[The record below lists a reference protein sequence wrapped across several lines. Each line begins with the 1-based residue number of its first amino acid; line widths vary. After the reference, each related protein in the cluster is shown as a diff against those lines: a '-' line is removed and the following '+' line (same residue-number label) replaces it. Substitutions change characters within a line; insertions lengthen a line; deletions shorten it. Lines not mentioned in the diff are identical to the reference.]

1 MEHNE
6 ELDLEDI
13 IREFSDQPE
22 LEELI
27 REYAPPKEKKPAQ
40 SVSGDTIRLEPMPGA
55 PAKPAVT
62 QQTVRFTGPKFPA
75 DPPYA
80 PTPSPVGNRPTVE
93 PFSEGWE
100 PEYEE
105 PMGNYP
111 QRDPIHFP
119 NQRLKILRDKLTAG
133 PEKRFYELTAAGTF
147 RPKLMLLLAWA
158 VFALSMGITLAYTG
172 GTIGI
177 QYAPTVVFCQLLSVL
192 LSALLVLS
200 RLVQGIANL
209 ARGKFTL
216 SAFLLITAVVCLA
229 DGVLALQQKRI
240 SCCNLFCLEAA
251 VAQWAFCHDR
261 VTELRRMDTL
271 RRAQELTAITRK
283 ADLYDEDPGCV
294 TAPGDPDAFLQ
305 HYQTFSAPEKIL
317 QIYAAICVLASI
329 ALAVAV
335 GAAAG
340 WTYGL
345 RAMSTALLVGLP
357 ATAFICIRR
366 PEALLEKRLHSLG
379 TVLCGWQGVKAVEKD
394 TVFPITH
401 TDLFPQDTVK
411 LNGMKF
417 YGAVDPD
424 MVLCYAGSLV
434 AYEGGSLTAIFEP
447 LMSARYIRHARVEEY
462 TAYPGGLSALVDG
475 EPVVVGTLGFMQRMG
490 IEVPEQTR
498 LRYGVY
504 AAVDGVLSGVFAVQY
519 ARNKQAAAGL
529 RNICSYRAIRPV
541 LVTPDFMLT
550 EAFLRDTLKVQ
561 ARNLE
566 FPDRETCMAICGK
579 RAEAEDP
586 VIALTTRKGL
596 PQRTFAVTG
605 ALALA
610 SAEKCGTFIHI
621 LGGILGLVA
630 VAVLALIGAWQL
642 LTPINLLLYSL
653 LWMLPGWLITQWT
666 RYI

>member
-1 MEHNE
+1 MEHTE

-27 REYAPPKEKKPAQ
+27 REFAPPKEKKPAQ
-40 SVSGDTIRLEPMPGA
+40 SVSGDTIRMEPIGA
-55 PAKPAVT
+55 APVKPAVT

-80 PTPSPVGNRPTVE
+80 PQPSPVGNRSTVE

-119 NQRLKILRDKLTAG
+119 NQRLRMLREKLTAG
-133 PEKRFYELTAAGTF
+133 PEKRFYELTEAGTF
-147 RPKLMLLLAWA
+147 RPTLLLLLAWL
-158 VFALSMGITLAYTG
+158 VFGLSMGTTLAFTAGY
-172 GTIGI
+172 IGS
-177 QYAPTVVFCQLLSVL
+177 QYASTVAFCQLLAVL
-192 LSALLVLS
+192 MSALLVLS

-209 ARGKFTL
+209 ARGRFTL
-216 SAFLLITAVVCLA
+216 SAFLLISAIICLA
-229 DGVLALQQKRI
+229 DGVLALSQQRI
-240 SCCNLFCLEAA
+240 SCCNLFCLAAA
-251 VAQWAFCHDR
+251 VAQWAVCHDR
-261 VTELRRMDTL
+261 ITELRRMDTL
-271 RRAQELTAITRK
+271 RRAQELTALTK
-283 ADLYDEDPGCV
+283 VDALYDEDPGCI
-294 TAPGDPDAFLQ
+294 TTPGDPDSFLL
-305 HYQTFSAPEKIL
+305 HYQAFSAPEKTL
-317 QIYAAICVLASI
+317 QIYAGLCLLAATVLAI
-329 ALAVAV
+329 AV
-335 GAAAG
+335 GTTAG
-340 WTYGL
+340 WA
-345 RAMSTALLVGLP
+345 RALQAASTAVLVGLP

-366 PEALLEKRLHSLG
+366 PETLLEKRLHSLG
-379 TVLCGWQGVKAVEKD
+379 TVLCGWQGIRAVEKD

-447 LMSARYIRHARVEEY
+447 LMSARYIRHAKVEEY
-462 TAYPGGLSALVDG
+462 SAYPGGLSALVDG

-519 ARNKQAAAGL
+519 ARNKQAAASL

-550 EAFLRDTLKVQ
+550 EQFLRDILKVQ

-566 FPDRETCMAICGK
+566 FPDRDTCLAMSRK
-579 RAEAEDP
+579 RAAEDAP
-586 VIALTTRKGL
+586 VIALTSRKGL
-596 PQRTFAVTG
+596 AQRTFAVTG

-610 SAEKCGTFIHI
+610 SAEKCGACIHI
-621 LGGILGLVA
+621 LGGLLGMIA
-630 VAVLALIGAWQL
+630 VAVLALIGAWHL
-642 LTPINLLLYSL
+642 LTPLNLLLYSL